1 MEASIRLGPAL
12 GGRKDLTRAGYQ
24 GIPLPHE
31 REEKSMADVIFVA
44 LGVVAFALL
53 LVFVRAVDHL

>member
-1 MEASIRLGPAL
+1 
-12 GGRKDLTRAGYQ
+12 
-24 GIPLPHE
+24 
-31 REEKSMADVIFVA
+31 MADVIFVA